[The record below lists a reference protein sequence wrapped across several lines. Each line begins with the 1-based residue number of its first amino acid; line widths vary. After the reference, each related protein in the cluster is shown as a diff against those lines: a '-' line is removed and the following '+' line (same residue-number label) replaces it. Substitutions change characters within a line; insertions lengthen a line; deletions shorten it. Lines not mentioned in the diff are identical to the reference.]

1 MLHYS
6 DLRPEK
12 GEFIGDG
19 IARTAGGIPYN
30 PEADVNASFPD
41 DAFWNS
47 RTSLCEIKD
56 YAVSRLV
63 SPIAVLAVTIARI
76 MVAAPPHMVLPPFVG
91 ADYGSLN
98 FGVVILGKPGS
109 GKDAAFGAA
118 RKLVP
123 DIRDAPVTSVASGQ
137 AISALFGQR
146 VQEGNRFKLEC
157 KSPRAMIRYSE
168 ASNFKA
174 LSSAKESN
182 LQAEVLSLF
191 SGQQIGDYTKN
202 KELAVTIPE
211 HGYRAVVVI
220 SAQPSMMG
228 MFEAGVG
235 VGFQP
240 RFLYVSAYDDRLSV
254 RPIGEEP
261 VELSSLTKF
270 PYDTKALPADYPIE
284 QMNRLY
290 ECGSYVK
297 ANEATPESSHL
308 RMYPMRMP
316 PIVRNEI
323 IADKQRVNRE
333 RGGDPRR
340 AHSMFLREKLAVGL
354 RLLEDPRSSETTQED
369 WELAG
374 RMMQYSRACYEE
386 NLREFEDENLT
397 RRADFKEQD
406 ELARE
411 RVDIRSRCA
420 TEERIVDILSAS
432 SQPSVSKG
440 ELSRALSKR
449 QKVYMDDALEN
460 LMTSGKIKHR
470 KGVKGGHWYSLI

>member
-235 VGFQP
+235 VGFQQ

-340 AHSMFLREKLAVGL
+340 AHSMFLRESWRWGSVCLKTRDRPRPL
-354 RLLEDPRSSETTQED
+354 RRI
-369 WELAG
+369 G
-374 RMMQYSRACYEE
+374 NSRAE
-386 NLREFEDENLT
+386 
-397 RRADFKEQD
+397 
-406 ELARE
+406 
-411 RVDIRSRCA
+411 
-420 TEERIVDILSAS
+420 
-432 SQPSVSKG
+432 
-440 ELSRALSKR
+440 
-449 QKVYMDDALEN
+449 
-460 LMTSGKIKHR
+460 
-470 KGVKGGHWYSLI
+470 